1 MLEQL
6 RHLAAGTTGGA
17 FLFRPQG
24 RLKEWE
30 MVGYGLYGRTVTSLV
45 ADQRGGVFLAIE
57 RGMLRYTED
66 WSDWKPL
73 YQGLPYPDVYSIALD
88 HRTER
93 LYAGTAPAAVF
104 NSVNRG
110 KEWFPSGETSALSS
124 RNGWTNPEPPH
135 RPRLI
140 RLIAHPTLEN
150 TLIGGVQAGGVIVS
164 RDGGRTWSNHKAG
177 LSRQLTDL
185 RLHPERPDRL
195 YATNFLGFYR
205 SDDLGS
211 SWQLSNHGLPY
222 FEAQAV
228 CVHGVD
234 PDRLLLAVNHPLEPS
249 SILFSS
255 KDGGRNWQVACSELP
270 VSEAGR
276 VTCLESGGGAFFA
289 GTENGIILGSRD
301 GSQWELVRAELPPI
315 RTLLW
320 VGEVPGKTRLPL
332 L

>member
-110 KEWFPSGETSALSS
+110 KEWFPSGETSALSF

-150 TLIGGVQAGGVIVS
+150 TLIGGVQAGG
-164 RDGGRTWSNHKAG
+164 
-177 LSRQLTDL
+177 
-185 RLHPERPDRL
+185 
-195 YATNFLGFYR
+195 
-205 SDDLGS
+205 
-211 SWQLSNHGLPY
+211 PY